1 MSKKLSENLSLKG
14 KTALITGSSQGIGE
28 GIALAFAEYGANV
41 ILHYREDRDQVEDV
55 LEEIGRFGVKSSVV
69 RADFSKTGSV
79 ASVERQLGKSVKPDI
94 LVINA
99 SLQIAKPWEQITQRD
114 FDIQMNVNVKS
125 TMLLIQRF
133 SPSMIE
139 RGWGRIITIGSV
151 QQIKPHPAMLVYAAS
166 KAAVLNMVQNLAL
179 QLADKGV
186 TVNNL
191 APGVIDTPRIKEP
204 VPEVDERITKRQET
218 PLGTLGEPIDCAA
231 MAVLLASEA
240 GKFITGQN
248 IFVDGGMSL

>member
-1 MSKKLSENLSLKG
+1 
-14 KTALITGSSQGIGE
+14 
-28 GIALAFAEYGANV
+28 
-41 ILHYREDRDQVEDV
+41 
-55 LEEIGRFGVKSSVV
+55 
-69 RADFSKTGSV
+69 
-79 ASVERQLGKSVKPDI
+79 
-94 LVINA
+94 
-99 SLQIAKPWEQITQRD
+99 
-114 FDIQMNVNVKS
+114 
-125 TMLLIQRF
+125 
-133 SPSMIE
+133 
-139 RGWGRIITIGSV
+139 
-151 QQIKPHPAMLVYAAS
+151 MLVYAAS

-218 PLGTLGEPIDCAA
+218 PLGTVGEPIDCAA
-231 MAVLLASEA
+231 MAVLLASDA

>member
-28 GIALAFAEYGANV
+28 GIALAFAEYGADV

-204 VPEVDERITKRQET
+204 VPEVEERIKKRQET

>member
-14 KTALITGSSQGIGE
+14 KTALITGASQGIGE
-28 GIALAFAEYGANV
+28 GIALAFAEYGADV

-79 ASVERQLGKSVKPDI
+79 ASVERQLDKSVKPDI

-204 VPEVDERITKRQET
+204 VPEVEERIKKRQET